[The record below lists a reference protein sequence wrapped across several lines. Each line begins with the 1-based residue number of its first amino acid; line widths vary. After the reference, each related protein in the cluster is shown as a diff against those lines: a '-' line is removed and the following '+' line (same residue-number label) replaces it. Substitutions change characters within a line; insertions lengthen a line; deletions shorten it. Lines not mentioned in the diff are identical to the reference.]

1 MLRIVDVLVGINWD
15 LMLSIIIVIDNDA
28 KKIYLA

>member
-1 MLRIVDVLVGINWD
+1 MLRIVDVFVGINWD
-15 LMLSIIIVIDNDA
+15 LTLSIIIVIDNDA